1 MKNLTEQQRSELIE
15 QYVELI
21 TDSMDVKT
29 LEQFVRDTLTDD
41 FNKLSNSELQDE
53 IKYSF
58 DEEILDELI
67 AQYSQLVID
76 SMDVES
82 LEQFVY
88 NTLKDDFTA
97 LSNSE
102 LQDEI
107 KYSFD
112 EETLDELVDNVTTN
126 SKELIYTDEQK
137 RLTTLEEL
145 GG

>member
-1 MKNLTEQQRSELIE
+1 MAKELTDAQRDTLIE
-15 QYVELI
+15 QYVELCV
-21 TDSMDVKT
+21 DSMDV
-29 LEQFVRDTLTDD
+29 
-41 FNKLSNSELQDE
+41 N
-53 IKYSF
+53 
-58 DEEILDELI
+58 
-67 AQYSQLVID
+67 
-76 SMDVES
+76 S
-82 LEQFVY
+82 LEEFVI
-88 NTLKDDFTA
+88 NTLKEDFDK

>member
-1 MKNLTEQQRSELIE
+1 MSNIKDLNIGQQGELIE

-21 TDSMDVKT
+21 TDSMDIKT

-41 FNKLSNSELQDE
+41 FNKLSNR
-53 IKYSF
+53 
-58 DEEILDELI
+58 
-67 AQYSQLVID
+67 
-76 SMDVES
+76 
-82 LEQFVY
+82 
-88 NTLKDDFTA
+88 
-97 LSNSE
+97 E